1 MACPPAWTWPSADRP
16 PTGSVMGQVPVPFVE
31 QVPGFDCAARVRDGL
46 GGAAQTGPRYPRDRT
61 CATSLSKAPMRS
73 GMEQAVAARERV
85 AQIPVVRKCAVRCRR
100 AASSDAGTAL
110 DTGGS
115 PDPAPPFGQRCGF
128 ALGLLADRKERTGSK
143 ESIELSRPSSNGHC
157 SQLGGFVPGQR
168 SPARD
173 VGTRLFRC
181 DERHE
186 RIITRGRSAKAKALI
201 RGDASARQIC
211 RCVRDRRRLGLAAG
225 ACGPRLGAR
234 CRARTI
240 R

>member
-1 MACPPAWTWPSADRP
+1 MSA
-16 PTGSVMGQVPVPFVE
+16 S
-31 QVPGFDCAARVRDGL
+31 
-46 GGAAQTGPRYPRDRT
+46 
-61 CATSLSKAPMRS
+61 
-73 GMEQAVAARERV
+73 
-85 AQIPVVRKCAVRCRR
+85 R

-128 ALGLLADRKERTGSK
+128 ALGLLADRKERTGSE
-143 ESIELSRPSSNGHC
+143 ESIELSCPSSNRRR

-201 RGDASARQIC
+201 RGDASARRPGKRKAPFPGPFCLLAIAPVAPVTAAL
-211 RCVRDRRRLGLAAG
+211 CVSEPLPPKFGGNSGLALDRYWSGSG
-225 ACGPRLGAR
+225 ATTHGSRSR
-234 CRARTI
+234 CLRTPSGCSMSCTDDQI
-240 R
+240 IADFS